1 MNGAARQANILPV
14 NRKRSA
20 PANEKGAAASAH
32 RTKAEVPKNAER
44 DLQIRDIRLEDTDS
58 KEEKNKM
65 DINKLKETIR
75 AEIERGTAEFL
86 SAALEKDFGHPI
98 TCISFM
104 PPMELPVHG
113 ERDLVSRFMARC
125 ELGDEEHIFAELQL
139 VNFIE
144 SKEFPL
150 ACCAMMIE
158 AQPEYDLHP
167 CATVSIVSYSL
178 LRRKTWHSDCHIR
191 SDQTFE
197 LMDNRLGL
205 HFLEVPVFAKEERK
219 PVSEMTWL
227 ERWMEFFSNRL
238 SDEEKKELSE
248 VDPAIGRA
256 YAAAEGF
263 FNESGN
269 VRKYIEREAELR
281 LALADLRAA
290 GLLG

>member
-1 MNGAARQANILPV
+1 
-14 NRKRSA
+14 
-20 PANEKGAAASAH
+20 
-32 RTKAEVPKNAER
+32 
-44 DLQIRDIRLEDTDS
+44 
-58 KEEKNKM
+58 
-65 DINKLKETIR
+65 
-75 AEIERGTAEFL
+75 
-86 SAALEKDFGHPI
+86 
-98 TCISFM
+98 M

-281 LALADLRAA
+281 LVLADLRAA